1 MDSNT
6 LNNTSSTLI
15 QNITIGNSTTTTSA
29 ISPVIVSKRVNLFA
43 QSVECWVGAY
53 YIHAIF
59 SIIVSI
65 CFIIICFI
73 VQMTYFETKSSTNN
87 HSAKSNSKS
96 DVLMLFSKIIILLIF
111 GFFGEESYQWILIC
125 ILFFLSAF
133 MFFSYYEQMPFYNT
147 KMMKVEKYFFI
158 LNKFFGKFHKFFLF
172 LI

>member
-1 MDSNT
+1 MDSIT
-6 LNNTSSTLI
+6 LNNKSSTNT
-15 QNITIGNSTTTTSA
+15 QNVTAGNTTTSA
-29 ISPVIVSKRVNLFA
+29 ISQVIVSKRVNLFA

-65 CFIIICFI
+65 CFIIICII

-96 DVLMLFSKIIILLIF
+96 DVLMLISKIIILLIF

-147 KMMKVEKYFFI
+147 KMMKVEK
-158 LNKFFGKFHKFFLF
+158 
-172 LI
+172 